1 MQTVHNV
8 PAVTLSTAGPDE
20 SSGDLLFVPVFE
32 QDDLADVAGLD
43 AASGGELRGAADR
56 GEFRGKVYELF
67 FAAAGRNGWKA
78 ARIGAVGAGP
88 RGEFATERLRRIGT
102 AAGIAARQRRTTRI
116 AILIREH
123 KGIPASAAVQAVVE
137 GVVLANFNNAS
148 YKTGDDR
155 APFLESVEII
165 VSGGDTAVG
174 NTALKAAVERGLVL
188 GECSNIA
195 RELAN
200 EPSNSLTPRTFADR
214 AAALAKSAGL
224 GVELLDEHQIEK
236 LGMGL
241 LLGVAKGSVEPP
253 RMIVLKHE
261 PKGAP
266 ASPVLGLVGKGITFD
281 TGGIS
286 IKPAE
291 NMDRMKDDMAGGA
304 AVLGA
309 TLAAARLNAPVRI
322 VTVIPT
328 TENMPSGTA
337 VKPGDVLRSAEGKT
351 VEVLNTDAEGR
362 LILGDGMWYAR
373 RLGATHLVDVAT
385 LTGACI
391 VALGK
396 TTTGV
401 FGNPTSWIDS
411 VLRASER
418 AGDRSWPLPTHADYF
433 EQLKSEIA
441 DFSNTGGRPAGAIT
455 AALFIKEFSGGLPWA
470 HLDIAG
476 TAWADDVK
484 PYQTKGATGVAV
496 RTLAELALD
505 PASWRD
511 LR

>member
-1 MQTVHNV
+1 MQTVHSL
-8 PAVTLSTAGPDE
+8 PAVTLSTAPASQG
-20 SSGDLLFVPVFE
+20 SSDLLVIPAFE
-32 QDDLADVAGLD
+32 QDDLSDLAGLD
-43 AASGGELRGAADR
+43 AATGGEVSRALAS
-56 GEFRGKVYELF
+56 GEFRGKLYELF
-67 FAAAGRNGWKA
+67 FTPAGREGWN
-78 ARIGAVGAGP
+78 ARRVVLVGAGP
-88 RGEFATERLRRIGT
+88 RKDFTTERLRRIATT
-102 AAGIAARQRRTTRI
+102 AGLAARQRRVATVALLYRAHERI
-116 AILIREH
+116 D
-123 KGIPASAAVQAVVE
+123 ASLAAQVLAE
-137 GVVLANFNNAS
+137 GLVLANYNGAS
-148 YKTGDDR
+148 YKTGDEPRGWID
-155 APFLESVEII
+155 AAQVVVPSGAKTLEE
-165 VSGGDTAVG
+165 
-174 NTALKAAVERGLVL
+174 AVERGRVL
-188 GECSNIA
+188 GECSNLA

-200 EPSNSLTPRTFADR
+200 EPSNTLTPRVFADR
-214 AAALAKSAGL
+214 AAALARAAGL
-224 GVELLDEHQIEK
+224 TVDILDVKKIEQ

-241 LLGVAKGSVEPP
+241 LLGVARGSVEPP
-253 RMIVLKHE
+253 YVIVIRHE

-266 ASPVLGLVGKGITFD
+266 KSPVLGLVGKGITFD

-309 TLAAARLNAPVRI
+309 TIAAARLNAPVRI

-337 VKPGDVLRSAEGKT
+337 IKPGDIVRGASGTT

-362 LILGDGMWYAR
+362 LVLGDGVWYVQQ
-373 RLGATHLVDVAT
+373 LGATHLVDVAT

-396 TTTGV
+396 STNGL
-401 FGNPTSWIDS
+401 FGNNDAWRDA

-418 AGDRSWPLPTHADYF
+418 AGDRSWPMPTYADYF

-441 DFSNTGGRPAGAIT
+441 DFTNTGGRPAGAIT
-455 AALFIKEFSGGLPWA
+455 AALFIQEFVKDRPWA

-476 TAWADDVK
+476 TAWADEPK
-484 PYQTKGATGVAV
+484 PYQPKGATGVAV

-505 PASWRD
+505 VERWRD
-511 LR
+511 LS

>member
-1 MQTVHNV
+1 MQTVHSV
-8 PAVTLSTAGPDE
+8 PAVSLSTAPASQ
-20 SSGDLLFVPVFE
+20 SSGEVLAIPVFE
-32 QDDLADVAGLD
+32 QDDLGDLGGLD
-43 AASGGELRGAADR
+43 KATGGEVSRARSG
-56 GEFRGKVYELF
+56 GEFRGKLYELF
-67 FAAAGRNGWKA
+67 LTPAGRDGWQSSRVA
-78 ARIGAVGAGP
+78 LVGAGA
-88 RGEFATERLRRIGT
+88 RKDFSLERLRRVATTVGL
-102 AAGIAARQRRTTRI
+102 AARQRRITRI
-116 AILIREH
+116 SLLHREDER
-123 KGIPASAAVQAVVE
+123 IEPSLAAQVMAE
-137 GVVLANFNNAS
+137 GAVLANFNGAS
-148 YKTGDDR
+148 YKTGDEAFVWID
-155 APFLESVEII
+155 SVEL
-165 VSGGDTAVG
+165 VFPSGPKTLEQAV
-174 NTALKAAVERGLVL
+174 ARGRVL

-200 EPSNSLTPRTFADR
+200 EPSNTLTPRVFADR
-214 AAALAKSAGL
+214 AAALAKAAGL
-224 GVELLDEHQIEK
+224 TAEVLDEKKIEQ

-241 LLGVAKGSVEPP
+241 LLGVARGSAEPP
-253 RMIVLKHE
+253 RVIVLKYE

-266 ASPVLGLVGKGITFD
+266 KTPVLGLVGKGITFD

-309 TLAAARLNAPVRI
+309 TIAAARLHAPVRI
-322 VTVIPT
+322 VSVIPT

-337 VKPGDVLRSAEGKT
+337 VKPGDILRGASGKT

-362 LILGDGMWYAR
+362 LILGDGLWYAQQ
-373 RLGATHLVDVAT
+373 LGATHLVDVAT

-396 TTTGV
+396 STNGL
-401 FGNPTSWIDS
+401 FGIPDRWRDA
-411 VLRASER
+411 VLYASNR
-418 AGDRSWPLPTHADYF
+418 AGDRSWPMPTYPDYF

-441 DFSNTGGRPAGAIT
+441 DFTNTGGRPAGAIT
-455 AALFIKEFSGGLPWA
+455 AALFLREFVGELPWA

-476 TAWADDVK
+476 TAWADETK
-484 PYQTKGATGVAV
+484 PYQPKGATGVAV

-505 PASWRD
+505 AERWRD